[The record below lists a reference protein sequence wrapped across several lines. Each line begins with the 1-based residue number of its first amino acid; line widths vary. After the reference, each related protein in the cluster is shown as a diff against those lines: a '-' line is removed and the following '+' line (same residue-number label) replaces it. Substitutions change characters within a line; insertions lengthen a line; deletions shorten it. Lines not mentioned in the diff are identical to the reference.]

1 MTENQFEDQKL
12 IEDVAMIRRTLTR
25 LICAFA
31 LLIVVLAA
39 MAFWP
44 HARPYVA
51 VVDRKTGE
59 VITVANAVS
68 GVESLNDATIE
79 FALKDFIK
87 NAQTVTADY
96 DEEKERMLDTFAVA
110 TGQAAKALH
119 DRYHDGEHDPFEL
132 GKKGWVD
139 VENVRTLKLPD
150 PGNYELAWT
159 EVAHKLSQ
167 EPPDATQWHA
177 SVKVE
182 TRPTADR
189 ERNPMGLFVTV
200 LNSTPDTTAR
210 EGR

>member
-1 MTENQFEDQKL
+1 
-12 IEDVAMIRRTLTR
+12 
-25 LICAFA
+25 
-31 LLIVVLAA
+31 
-39 MAFWP
+39 
-44 HARPYVA
+44 
-51 VVDRKTGE
+51 
-59 VITVANAVS
+59 
-68 GVESLNDATIE
+68 
-79 FALKDFIK
+79 
-87 NAQTVTADY
+87 
-96 DEEKERMLDTFAVA
+96 
-110 TGQAAKALH
+110 
-119 DRYHDGEHDPFEL
+119 
-132 GKKGWVD
+132 VD

-167 EPPDATQWHA
+167 KPSDATQWHA